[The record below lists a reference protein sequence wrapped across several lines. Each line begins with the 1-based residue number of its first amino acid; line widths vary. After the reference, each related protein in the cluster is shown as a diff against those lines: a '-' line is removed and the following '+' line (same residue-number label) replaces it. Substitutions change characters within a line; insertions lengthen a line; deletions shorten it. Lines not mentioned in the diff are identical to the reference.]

1 MSDQEKPASVPPAI
15 AHEDDDDLDDLLDEF
30 DESILSKPPGP
41 QVTEIKSGSVTAES
55 NSATGDSL
63 NDELKHNVDD
73 LLKDLQ
79 IEDPEAKA
87 QFEQLVKQFE
97 QTQTDGV
104 KPSEKPQSFDNVMKE
119 TMERLKKSGNNIDE
133 QLKNDPVGGNPE
145 ELLSQLLAGL
155 GNGESGDGDFD
166 MSKLLTDML
175 EQLSSKEVLY
185 EPIQDL
191 NTKFPEF
198 LREKKDKI
206 SQEDHKRYTD
216 QYEVTKQILG
226 VFDSP
231 EFDNDNPQHRDNVNT
246 LLESLQELGNPPTE
260 LVGDDNDFPGFG
272 GSGAG
277 TDLGFDSK
285 DLPKDLEKDIEEGCK
300 QT

>member
-41 QVTEIKSGSVTAES
+41 QVTDIEKGSVTAES

-104 KPSEKPQSFDNVMKE
+104 KTSEKPQSFDNVMKE

-206 SQEDHKRYTD
+206 SEEDHKRYTD